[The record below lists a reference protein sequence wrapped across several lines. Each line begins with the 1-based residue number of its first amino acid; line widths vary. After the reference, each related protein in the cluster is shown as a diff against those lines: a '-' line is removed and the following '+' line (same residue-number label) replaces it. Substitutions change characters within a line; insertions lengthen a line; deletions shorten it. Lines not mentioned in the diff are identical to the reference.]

1 MHKERKDGKS
11 PVFCFVAVGGV
22 KDFSHIYGKS
32 TMLLGQRKEFLLG
45 WLITIT
51 QPFHITRIIQRT
63 NTPQKKKCLVGFLFQ
78 VITNNDKIC
87 DIICTIRNPFSHFG
101 TLRLALD
108 GNNGYKKSRGLVSTS
123 CALNSAVVWDKG
135 NAEIKRHK
143 QLQQMLLSLQRHKG
157 CEEPRGQRDV
167 TSQRQET
174 GTGVRDN
181 RRKQMQI
188 WVKHTKPTIFLA
200 FMLTKEKAT
209 LLIFLAKP
217 NCLCQLFMVDGFEGR
232 VGGYAPPIT
241 IVKLVG
247 GQNTLHHIA
256 IFLLWSILCTSSI
269 RPPLTIVPPLLPLY
283 PRGSKYAAVLCS
295 LLPPC
300 NASYPPDRKHTNR
313 KSQFDWTK
321 M

>member
-1 MHKERKDGKS
+1 
-11 PVFCFVAVGGV
+11 
-22 KDFSHIYGKS
+22 
-32 TMLLGQRKEFLLG
+32 
-45 WLITIT
+45 
-51 QPFHITRIIQRT
+51 
-63 NTPQKKKCLVGFLFQ
+63 
-78 VITNNDKIC
+78 
-87 DIICTIRNPFSHFG
+87 
-101 TLRLALD
+101 
-108 GNNGYKKSRGLVSTS
+108 
-123 CALNSAVVWDKG
+123 
-135 NAEIKRHK
+135 
-143 QLQQMLLSLQRHKG
+143 MLLSLQRHKG
-157 CEEPRGQRDV
+157 CEEPRGHRDV

-181 RRKQMQI
+181 RGKQMQI
-188 WVKHTKPTIFLA
+188 WVKTHNFFWFI
-200 FMLTKEKAT
+200 LTKEEAT
-209 LLIFLAKP
+209 LLIFIPQP

-241 IVKLVG
+241 IVKPVG

-300 NASYPPDRKHTNR
+300 NASYLPDRKHTNR

>member
-1 MHKERKDGKS
+1 
-11 PVFCFVAVGGV
+11 
-22 KDFSHIYGKS
+22 
-32 TMLLGQRKEFLLG
+32 
-45 WLITIT
+45 
-51 QPFHITRIIQRT
+51 
-63 NTPQKKKCLVGFLFQ
+63 
-78 VITNNDKIC
+78 
-87 DIICTIRNPFSHFG
+87 
-101 TLRLALD
+101 
-108 GNNGYKKSRGLVSTS
+108 
-123 CALNSAVVWDKG
+123 
-135 NAEIKRHK
+135 
-143 QLQQMLLSLQRHKG
+143 MLLSLQRHKG
-157 CEEPRGQRDV
+157 CEEPRGHRDV

-300 NASYPPDRKHTNR
+300 NASYPPDHKHTNR